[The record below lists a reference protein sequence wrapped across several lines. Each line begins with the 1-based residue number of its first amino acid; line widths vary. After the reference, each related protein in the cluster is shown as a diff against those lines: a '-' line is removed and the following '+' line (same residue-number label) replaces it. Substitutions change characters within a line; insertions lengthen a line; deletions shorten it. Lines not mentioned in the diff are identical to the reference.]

1 MTADTYAR
9 LSAQFITGPPTEGI
23 SCKGLK
29 GGYIIVFDS
38 LLSVETYEVKR

>member
-1 MTADTYAR
+1 MTTDTYAR

-23 SCKGLK
+23 SCEELK

-38 LLSVETYEVKR
+38 LLSVETYEVGR